1 MERITEDEYITGLK
15 AFEVN
20 TLTEVKSKIM
30 IFRGDIL
37 EINTQKFRDF
47 YNFLFDINVDA
58 KDNIERKKKKM
69 PLDIVESYFN
79 SLFVSQF
86 KIVSE
91 FIAYLKSKK
100 DFSGLIWDEWRVFL
114 DFVQREG
121 VKFPKDYN
129 VADYYPVIVDDFY
142 YWYCKKYNIKIKKSE
157 DSDED

>member
-1 MERITEDEYITGLK
+1 MYGYNNYNYRYNNRKKFNPNIDQIKRDFMNYANPQTKLIDIERYQKIADELGIDLENDLFMVYFLYKCNAKKMERITEDEYITGLK

-30 IFRGDIL
+30 NFREDML
-37 EINTQKFRDF
+37 EINTPKFRDF

-86 KIVSE
+86 
-91 FIAYLKSKK
+91 
-100 DFSGLIWDEWRVFL
+100 
-114 DFVQREG
+114 
-121 VKFPKDYN
+121 
-129 VADYYPVIVDDFY
+129 
-142 YWYCKKYNIKIKKSE
+142 
-157 DSDED
+157 